1 MLWLVLLRIEFAQA
15 LQRYE
20 KMAWVLLSAQ
30 HCLPTNVLSNVFG
43 LPILFQRLR
52 SYDTTLGLSRQSC
65 SRSNP
70 ELIVVY
76 RFSPFA
82 LFLSNTTG
90 TESKT
95 ICFCKWR
102 IFRFV
107 IRRSRVLLSSRN
119 SSRSLKSES
128 DSSSFSLGNSWP
140 SKSSQLYSH
149 THSHCECIMW
159 LFGKSLVGPYYYS
172 I

>member
-1 MLWLVLLRIEFAQA
+1 
-15 LQRYE
+15 
-20 KMAWVLLSAQ
+20 MAWVLLSAQ

-52 SYDTTLGLSRQSC
+52 SYDTTLGLSGRSC

-70 ELIVVY
+70 ELVVFDRLL
-76 RFSPFA
+76 RFV
-82 LFLSNTTG
+82 LSFNHHRPTE

-128 DSSSFSLGNSWP
+128 DSSSFSMGNSWP
-140 SKSSQLYSH
+140 NKSSQLYRH
-149 THSHCECIMW
+149 TQ
-159 LFGKSLVGPYYYS
+159 SL
-172 I
+172 

>member
-1 MLWLVLLRIEFAQA
+1 
-15 LQRYE
+15 
-20 KMAWVLLSAQ
+20 MAWVLLSAQ

-52 SYDTTLGLSRQSC
+52 SYDTTLGLSGRSC
-65 SRSNP
+65 NRSNP
-70 ELIVVY
+70 ELVVFY
-76 RFSPFA
+76 RLLRFV
-82 LFLSNTTG
+82 LFFKHHRPTE

-107 IRRSRVLLSSRN
+107 IRRSLVLLSSRN

-128 DSSSFSLGNSWP
+128 DSSSFSMGNSWP
-140 SKSSQLYSH
+140 NKSSQLYSH
-149 THSHCECIMW
+149 TQ
-159 LFGKSLVGPYYYS
+159 SL
-172 I
+172 